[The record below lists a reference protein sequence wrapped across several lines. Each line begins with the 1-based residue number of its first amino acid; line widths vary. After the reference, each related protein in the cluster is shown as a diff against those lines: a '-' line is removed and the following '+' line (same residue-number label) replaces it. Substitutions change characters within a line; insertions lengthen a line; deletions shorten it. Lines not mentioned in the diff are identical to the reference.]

1 LVKEESIKIVILITL
16 VCQYRM
22 MVPMATIDNLDTTL
36 WLVLIVSAFLTGMA
50 KTGVFGLGTLVAP
63 ILASAFGGK
72 ISAGLLLPMLSM
84 ADIIAVI
91 YYNRHASWT
100 HLWKLFPF
108 AALGVIIA
116 IWVGEVIND
125 NTFKII
131 MAVFILGSTPIMII
145 RERIKDIKP
154 LKGNWWWG
162 SFFGISGGFSTMI
175 GNAAGPIMSLYLLAM
190 QLPKNVLIGTGA
202 WFFLVINLFKIPFHV
217 FIWET
222 ITIQSFSLNLMM
234 IPVVLAGGLLGIK
247 VVKLIPE
254 KPFRW
259 LVIIMTILA
268 SGRLIFS
275 IF

>member
-1 LVKEESIKIVILITL
+1 
-16 VCQYRM
+16 
-22 MVPMATIDNLDTTL
+22 MVLMATIDNLDTTL

-131 MAVFILGSTPIMII
+131 MAVFILGSIPIMII

-154 LKGNWWWG
+154 LNGNWWWG

-202 WFFLVINLFKIPFHV
+202 WFFLVINLFKMPFHI

-222 ITIQSFSLNLMM
+222 ITIQSFTLNLMM
-234 IPVVLAGGLLGIK
+234 IPVILAGGLLGIK